1 MFIVTNAVV
10 SVTLSSVLSDSCFS
24 HKTTFPFPY
33 LALCMLVSSCFPSEH
48 STTFA
53 HRFTASSFDVVFLS
67 MKKICIWQCFKYFKK
82 INVLEY

>member
-53 HRFTASSFDVVFLS
+53 YRFTASSFDVVFLS
-67 MKKICIWQCFKYFKK
+67 MKKFVSD
-82 INVLEY
+82 NVLNISKK